1 MSVSC
6 VSHFRKSANEH
17 KSQLENMD
25 KEKREME
32 KAIANSL
39 VDQKRLEAEREKQR
53 MELVAHFK
61 SKMGSKPAEIDQ
73 SNNKGMSYR
82 YHLSFYLQT
91 GSDIVNILKTV
102 QELFEF
108 SITII
113 LTTILSTFPILIAFF
128 LLQ

>member
-1 MSVSC
+1 MLESC

-17 KSQLENMD
+17 KSQLEKMD

-32 KAIANSL
+32 EAIANSL

-82 YHLSFYLQT
+82 NHLSFYLQT
-91 GSDIVNILKTV
+91 
-102 QELFEF
+102 
-108 SITII
+108 
-113 LTTILSTFPILIAFF
+113 
-128 LLQ
+128 

>member
-1 MSVSC
+1 MSVSF

-17 KSQLENMD
+17 KSQLEKMD

-32 KAIANSL
+32 EAIANSL

-73 SNNKGMSYR
+73 SNNKGMRYR
-82 YHLSFYLQT
+82 YHLSFYLQ
-91 GSDIVNILKTV
+91 K
-102 QELFEF
+102 
-108 SITII
+108 
-113 LTTILSTFPILIAFF
+113 
-128 LLQ
+128 

>member
-1 MSVSC
+1 MPVSC

-17 KSQLENMD
+17 KSQLEKMD

-32 KAIANSL
+32 EAIANSL

-61 SKMGSKPAEIDQ
+61 SKMGSKPTEIDQ
-73 SNNKGMSYR
+73 SNNKGMIYSIYR
-82 YHLSFYLQT
+82 FIFKHDQT
-91 GSDIVNILKTV
+91 FSHVLKIL

-108 SITII
+108 YITII
-113 LTTILSTFPILIAFF
+113 LFNILILSTVSHFD
-128 LLQ
+128 